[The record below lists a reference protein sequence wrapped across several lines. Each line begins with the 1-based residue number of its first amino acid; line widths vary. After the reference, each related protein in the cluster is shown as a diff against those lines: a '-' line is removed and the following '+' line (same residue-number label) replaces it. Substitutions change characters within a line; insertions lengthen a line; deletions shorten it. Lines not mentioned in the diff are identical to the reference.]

1 MPDNFGRIERIFV
14 IGTAVALVI
23 FATGVL
29 IRLNRGPRYQGKPAA
44 YWVEQL
50 THDNAQARQALRKI
64 GPAAVPALAEAVNRR
79 RSRFRSL
86 LESWRPRLPSLVA
99 RKLPNRA
106 LDQLLEEHAIEVL
119 YEFGPEAA
127 PAVPALIGVGTSLN
141 DVIGFGSSGLAHAT
155 LLRIGPAGL
164 PYFIPLLRG
173 KNPNT
178 RAQAASF
185 IAHLGPEAG
194 AAAPALARALNDSSP
209 VVRNAAVI
217 AISSSGLHLLSP
229 TYFADSTYTPS
240 IWPVLGHITDSFG
253 ERLDPFS
260 GEGAFHTGVDVASDY
275 GAPVHATADGIIAIA
290 ENHAGYGRL
299 VVIDHGF
306 GITTWYA
313 HLSAFS
319 AVAGARVKRG
329 EVLGYTGISGR
340 STGPHVHY
348 EVRMNNAPINPWRY
362 MKSTPAGD

>member
-1 MPDNFGRIERIFV
+1 MKGKTYTFYIASTPGKLKKLIV
-14 IGTAVALVI
+14 SAYLLHGVAVL
-23 FATGVL
+23 
-29 IRLNRGPRYQGKPAA
+29 
-44 YWVEQL
+44 
-50 THDNAQARQALRKI
+50 
-64 GPAAVPALAEAVNRR
+64 
-79 RSRFRSL
+79 
-86 LESWRPRLPSLVA
+86 
-99 RKLPNRA
+99 
-106 LDQLLEEHAIEVL
+106 
-119 YEFGPEAA
+119 
-127 PAVPALIGVGTSLN
+127 ALIGGVT
-141 DVIGFGSSGLAHAT
+141 VIAAAGSSTRMPWKDGHNNALRHDQKTLKKQYRQLQTTVNDTNQRLDSLQSLATEVAMT
-155 LLRIGPAGL
+155 YGVLRYHPAAFDVSDNPVTAEDAFDRSVEQYTFL
-164 PYFIPLLRG
+164 K
-173 KNPNT
+173 KN
-178 RAQAASF
+178 
-185 IAHLGPEAG
+185 
-194 AAAPALARALNDSSP
+194 AAA
-209 VVRNAAVI
+209 I
-217 AISSSGLHLLSP
+217 AISSGGLRLMPSFS
-229 TYFADSTYTPS
+229 FADSSYTPA

-253 ERLDPFS
+253 ERLDPSS